1 VETPPQPL
9 PGEMAPSDEP
19 AETTMT
25 QHTDTYDQVDA
36 ILAAEEP
43 SAWTLDELE
52 SSADLGSL
60 RSAWAG
66 SDDPNF

>member
-1 VETPPQPL
+1 MER
-9 PGEMAPSDEP
+9 
-19 AETTMT
+19 TMK
-25 QHTDTYDQVDA
+25 QNTDPYDQVDA
-36 ILAAEEP
+36 ILAGEEP

-66 SDDPNF
+66 SDEPNL

>member
-1 VETPPQPL
+1 MTPYN
-9 PGEMAPSDEP
+9 EP
-19 AETTMT
+19 P
-25 QHTDTYDQVDA
+25 DTVDA
-36 ILAAEEP
+36 ILAGEEP

-66 SDDPNF
+66 SDDPNT